1 MCAAHRRPGGGAL
14 TTLPGAAPSGRS
26 AHGARP
32 IAPPTDLAQPDPA
45 RPPRTGRSAAPL
57 FTPKPAEP
65 AEPPPARVE
74 RAAKQGGSAKKQA
87 DAAKKQGDA
96 AKNKADV
103 AKRSDYVEPK
113 VAARPVRRLPAGL
126 GAFIGVA
133 VLTVVAHTLA
143 ATFTSLWVA
152 TAGEARFA
160 VGVLA
165 IRDATVADVPLTPW
179 DHLAAIQYA
188 AVQLVLPAGSPVDT
202 ARWAGL
208 ALGALATL
216 LMWPVLRGL
225 GNSVAATSIAVAA
238 LGVALPLLAL
248 RSTVTTAVVGVVW
261 LSVAAALAVRD
272 NIRAAGVAALLAVV
286 TVPLAAA
293 PLLAVAAAVSFDGT
307 ARLPGRLR
315 KPVGV
320 VAALAAAAVVL
331 AVVLPGAPFAA
342 TTGPGIP
349 AAIAL
354 AGVAVVV
361 VVVVLASRADSLLR
375 PVLVAAA
382 PLVVVG
388 LVPGPSGASN
398 AAAAGLLV
406 TPVVALAIAIAADQV
421 HARVQR
427 KPLRVAIALAL
438 AAVLAV
444 PVSVAASWPTPS
456 GGSLTGWVTTQT
468 GPATVVVADPLDR
481 AELRLAGFPAARLRT
496 PTDPAVAGQL
506 RLIAQRPGTDVVA
519 CPPGAVLAST
529 PSGSGGAPAVVCGAL
544 TPATAVE
551 AKVRARLGSAL
562 TTNTALKLDPGAAS
576 LLRDGNVDP
585 RLMLTLAALTS
596 AHRVGV
602 AEFRAVPLDAPDALR
617 RVVVLSAFDGT
628 APASSALL
636 KTWLA
641 GQQAPFAPG
650 SVTADGPDLVL
661 AYPVPS
667 PTGLLPL

>member
-1 MCAAHRRPGGGAL
+1 M
-14 TTLPGAAPSGRS
+14 
-26 AHGARP
+26 
-32 IAPPTDLAQPDPA
+32 
-45 RPPRTGRSAAPL
+45 
-57 FTPKPAEP
+57 
-65 AEPPPARVE
+65 
-74 RAAKQGGSAKKQA
+74 
-87 DAAKKQGDA
+87 
-96 AKNKADV
+96 
-103 AKRSDYVEPK
+103 
-113 VAARPVRRLPAGL
+113 
-126 GAFIGVA
+126 
-133 VLTVVAHTLA
+133 LTVVAHTLA

-152 TAGEARFA
+152 TASEARFA
-160 VGVLA
+160 VAVLA

-188 AVQLVLPAGSPVDT
+188 AVQLVLPAGDPVDA

-225 GNSVAATSIAVAA
+225 GNSLAATSIAVGT

-315 KPVGV
+315 KPVGI

-342 TTGPGIP
+342 TTGPDIP

-361 VVVVLASRADSLLR
+361 VVVVLAGRADSLLR

-406 TPVVALAIAIAADQV
+406 TPVVAVAIAIAADQV
-421 HARVQR
+421 HARVRR
-427 KPLRVAIALAL
+427 KPLRVAIAVAL

-468 GPATVVVADPLDR
+468 GPATVVVADALDR
-481 AELRLAGFPAARLRT
+481 AELRLAGFPRR
-496 PTDPAVAGQL
+496 PPAHAD
-506 RLIAQRPGTDVVA
+506 RPGRGGRAPPDRASGPAPTSSP

-562 TTNTALKLDPGAAS
+562 TTNTALKLDPGAAE
-576 LLRDGNVDP
+576 P
-585 RLMLTLAALTS
+585 AA
-596 AHRVGV
+596 R
-602 AEFRAVPLDAPDALR
+602 RQRRPAPDAHAGRADQRPPGRASPSSRPCRSTRPTRCGAWSCSR
-617 RVVVLSAFDGT
+617 RST
-628 APASSALL
+628 ARRPRRRRC
-636 KTWLA
+636 
-641 GQQAPFAPG
+641 
-650 SVTADGPDLVL
+650 
-661 AYPVPS
+661 
-667 PTGLLPL
+667 

>member
-32 IAPPTDLAQPDPA
+32 TAPPTDLAQPDPA
-45 RPPRTGRSAAPL
+45 RPARTGRSAAPL

-65 AEPPPARVE
+65 ADRGPPPARVE
-74 RAAKQGGSAKKQA
+74 RAAKQGGSAKKKA
-87 DAAKKQGDA
+87 DAAKKQG
-96 AKNKADV
+96 DV

-113 VAARPVRRLPAGL
+113 VVARPVRRLPAGL

-188 AVQLVLPAGSPVDT
+188 AVQLVLPAGSPVDA

-248 RSTVTTAVVGVVW
+248 RSTITTAVVGVVW

-293 PLLAVAAAVSFDGT
+293 PLLALAAAVSFDGT

-315 KPVGV
+315 KPVGIV
-320 VAALAAAAVVL
+320 GRSPRWPSSSPAILPGGPFVAA
-331 AVVLPGAPFAA
+331 
-342 TTGPGIP
+342 TGPDMP
-349 AAIAL
+349 TAITL

-361 VVVVLASRADSLLR
+361 VVVVLAGRADALLR
-375 PVLVAAA
+375 PVLAAAA

-388 LVPGPSGASN
+388 LVPGPSGSSG
-398 AAAAGLLV
+398 AAAAALLV
-406 TPVVALAIAIAADQV
+406 TPVVAVAIAITSDQV
-421 HARVQR
+421 QHRVR
-427 KPLRVAIALAL
+427 RPLPCA
-438 AAVLAV
+438 
-444 PVSVAASWPTPS
+444 SSWPS
-456 GGSLTGWVTTQT
+456 RW
-468 GPATVVVADPLDR
+468 
-481 AELRLAGFPAARLRT
+481 
-496 PTDPAVAGQL
+496 
-506 RLIAQRPGTDVVA
+506 
-519 CPPGAVLAST
+519 PPCW
-529 PSGSGGAPAVVCGAL
+529 PC
-544 TPATAVE
+544 
-551 AKVRARLGSAL
+551 R
-562 TTNTALKLDPGAAS
+562 
-576 LLRDGNVDP
+576 
-585 RLMLTLAALTS
+585 
-596 AHRVGV
+596 
-602 AEFRAVPLDAPDALR
+602 
-617 RVVVLSAFDGT
+617 
-628 APASSALL
+628 
-636 KTWLA
+636 
-641 GQQAPFAPG
+641 
-650 SVTADGPDLVL
+650 
-661 AYPVPS
+661 
-667 PTGLLPL
+667 

>member
-1 MCAAHRRPGGGAL
+1 M
-14 TTLPGAAPSGRS
+14 
-26 AHGARP
+26 
-32 IAPPTDLAQPDPA
+32 
-45 RPPRTGRSAAPL
+45 
-57 FTPKPAEP
+57 
-65 AEPPPARVE
+65 
-74 RAAKQGGSAKKQA
+74 
-87 DAAKKQGDA
+87 
-96 AKNKADV
+96 
-103 AKRSDYVEPK
+103 
-113 VAARPVRRLPAGL
+113 RRLPAGL

-188 AVQLVLPAGSPVDT
+188 AVQLVLPAGSPVDA

-248 RSTVTTAVVGVVW
+248 RSTITTAVVGVVW

-406 TPVVALAIAIAADQV
+406 TPVSPSPS
-421 HARVQR
+421 RS
-427 KPLRVAIALAL
+427 P
-438 AAVLAV
+438 
-444 PVSVAASWPTPS
+444 PT
-456 GGSLTGWVTTQT
+456 
-468 GPATVVVADPLDR
+468 R
-481 AELRLAGFPAARLRT
+481 
-496 PTDPAVAGQL
+496 
-506 RLIAQRPGTDVVA
+506 
-519 CPPGAVLAST
+519 C
-529 PSGSGGAPAVVCGAL
+529 
-544 TPATAVE
+544 TPA
-551 AKVRARLGSAL
+551 S
-562 TTNTALKLDPGAAS
+562 NAS
-576 LLRDGNVDP
+576 RCASRSP
-585 RLMLTLAALTS
+585 SRW
-596 AHRVGV
+596 
-602 AEFRAVPLDAPDALR
+602 R
-617 RVVVLSAFDGT
+617 RCW
-628 APASSALL
+628 PCR
-636 KTWLA
+636 
-641 GQQAPFAPG
+641 
-650 SVTADGPDLVL
+650 
-661 AYPVPS
+661 
-667 PTGLLPL
+667 